1 MKTGVNPSFEKLE
14 VQPAPCADRAV
25 GVSKSQQEKWF
36 VAVVNHKS
44 EIKYGDKLSEL
55 GYESYVPIQKEVRRW
70 KDGRRRSVDVVVLPS
85 LIFLRVTESER
96 RKIVTLPYINRFLV
110 NRAGRTNVCNQHPI
124 AVIPDHQMETLK
136 FMLYNAENPVHIES
150 TCFQVGRSVRVARG
164 KLQGLEGNVLQ
175 SPEGESYVVVGL
187 DILGYARVQI
197 DCADLEYIK

>member
-1 MKTGVNPSFEKLE
+1 
-14 VQPAPCADRAV
+14 
-25 GVSKSQQEKWF
+25 
-36 VAVVNHKS
+36 
-44 EIKYGDKLSEL
+44 
-55 GYESYVPIQKEVRRW
+55 
-70 KDGRRRSVDVVVLPS
+70 
-85 LIFLRVTESER
+85 
-96 RKIVTLPYINRFLV
+96 
-110 NRAGRTNVCNQHPI
+110 
-124 AVIPDHQMETLK
+124 METLK